1 MAEDGVLD
9 INDELEDL
17 KISEVFE
24 KVEYFRK
31 KGRIIKDQIHTN
43 DLDETIVIWGDG
55 RRGRGTG
62 GR

>member
-55 RRGRGTG
+55 R
-62 GR
+62 